1 MKKLKKTKNLF
12 GKLICLA
19 LSAILAAAAMPLSGS
34 ADVPANGEV
43 PSDDVPYGL
52 SYRFVTF
59 DTIEITAYEGYESE
73 LTVPSYI
80 DGFKV
85 VGIRDFHTVYQ
96 YGNHSPGLKK
106 VILPETVT
114 YIADEAF
121 EDGYYTKV
129 HSALEEIVLPESLK
143 TIGEYAFSGCGA
155 LKSIHFPAGLEQI
168 AKGAFESCISLE
180 NVTFGG
186 DNTYIHPNAFG
197 AVNSSFSEGFAKY
210 INDLYNDW
218 LWDDSTSDFFI
229 WKNILLA
236 YKGESKT
243 PVIPS
248 GVTAIGKNIFR
259 GCEITGVTIPE
270 GVKYIGQYAFWEC
283 KELKSVSFPKTLEQ
297 IDGTAFSDCEKLETV
312 NFNEGLKIIGD
323 NAFADCTALTSAL
336 LPEGLEELGECAF
349 EYCENISQV
358 NIPSSVVKADNVF
371 YDSKWY
377 NALPEDY
384 ELYYGSVFLGIIDN
398 DYSNYPEELTI
409 RPGTKTVYLEYYCDG
424 LKKLNL
430 PDGLETLIINGGDS
444 LTELNVPESVNYIEV
459 KKLYNLVSAKLPQT
473 CTVADASFAYLKKL
487 KTVNIPKGNPYLNAF
502 GGCDALENITIPDD
516 VLELGAIGG
525 ENLRTINLGNIRV
538 LGEGALSSSNL
549 LTEVTLPDSLV
560 AIEGGA
566 FSGCTALKTVKG
578 GKNVKTLGYGA
589 FSGCGSLNDLGEL
602 EKSVTWTEHDS
613 LAATGWYYNQ
623 PDGPVYFG
631 KVAYCYKG
639 KVPENTTLVIKE
651 GTVAVAG
658 AYITDQM
665 EMTPHN
671 MANFETPGLVGVVL
685 PESCR
690 LVDYYAFWGCEKLT
704 SIDLGGAVII
714 DTMAFNNHGCKTIN
728 LPDSVR
734 YIGDNAF
741 SSGALE
747 AAHLNNGL
755 RYLENGAFFTYGKG
769 KGMTVPESVTFIGSQ
784 AIGYYPPDPDDP
796 FGGILTIDGFI
807 ITGAKGSEAESYAT
821 LNGFAFREGD
831 ESACTSHSFVSD
843 TLSPTCVSEG
853 YTLKTCTIC
862 GYTEISDRKGATGQH
877 KEVSDASLEASCCSK
892 GHTGGSHCAS
902 CGKVMSQ
909 ASFTPAL
916 GHDWVISRLDDP
928 SYVGYGVFD
937 YVHYCR
943 RCELRIYVNSAAPS
957 SYYGDVDNNGKI
969 EASDA
974 LMALQAYVKTRTL
987 TDDQFTRADIDADGA
1002 ITVTDALYILQFSV
1016 GLRASFPADQM

>member
-1 MKKLKKTKNLF
+1 M

-19 LSAILAAAAMPLSGS
+19 LSVILATAAMPLSGF

-59 DTIEITAYEGYESE
+59 DTIEITAYNGYESE

-85 VGIRDFHTVYQ
+85 VGINDFHTVYQ
-96 YGNHSPGLKK
+96 YSDFSPALKK

-121 EDGYYTKV
+121 MDGYYTDI
-129 HSALEEIVLPESLK
+129 HSEIEEIVLPESLK
-143 TIGEYAFSGCGA
+143 TIGEFAFSGCGA
-155 LKSIHFPAGLEQI
+155 LKTVRFPSGLEEI
-168 AKGAFESCISLE
+168 GDRAFEGCGSLE
-180 NVTFGG
+180 NVTFDG
-186 DNTYIHPNAFG
+186 DSTYIHPAAFG
-197 AVNSSFSEGFAKY
+197 VANGSLDEGFAKF
-210 INDLYNDW
+210 LYDIHYSW
-218 LWDDSTSDFFI
+218 LWDENTSDFFI
-229 WKNILLA
+229 WKNYLLD
-236 YKGESKT
+236 YKGDSKT
-243 PVIPS
+243 PVIPT
-248 GVTAIGKNIFR
+248 GVTAVGNYVFQR
-259 GCEITGVTIPE
+259 REITGVTIPE
-270 GVKYIGQYAFWEC
+270 GVKYIGRCAFYEC
-283 KELKSVSFPKTLEQ
+283 AELKSVSLPKGLEY
-297 IDGTAFSDCEKLETV
+297 IDYCAFSDCEKLESV
-312 NFNEGLKIIGD
+312 NFNEGLKYIGER
-323 NAFADCTALTSAL
+323 AFCDCTALTSAL

-358 NIPSSVVKADNVF
+358 NIPSSIIKADNVF

-377 NALPEDY
+377 NTLPEGY
-384 ELYYGSVFLGIIDN
+384 EVYYGSVFLGIIDN
-398 DYSNYPEELTI
+398 DYSDYPEELTI
-409 RPGTKTVYLEYYCDG
+409 RPGTKTVYIEYDCDG

-459 KKLYNLVSAKLPQT
+459 KNLHNLVSAKLPQT
-473 CTVADASFAYLKKL
+473 CTVADASFAYLQKL
-487 KTVNIPKGNPYLNAF
+487 KTVNIPKGNPHLNAF
-502 GGCDALENITIPDD
+502 DGCDALESITIPDD
-516 VLELGAIGG
+516 VLELGSIGG
-525 ENLRTINLGNIRV
+525 DNLRAINLGNIRV
-538 LGEGALSSSNL
+538 LGEGALSNCNL
-549 LTEVTLPDSLV
+549 MTEITLPDSLV
-560 AIEGGA
+560 AIEGAA
-566 FSGCTALKTVKG
+566 FSGCTALKSVKG

-602 EKSVTWTEHDS
+602 EQSVTWTEHDS
-613 LAATGWYYNQ
+613 LAGTGWYYNQ

-639 KVPENTTLVIKE
+639 NVPENTTLVIKE

-685 PESCR
+685 PESCK
-690 LVDYYAFWGCEKLT
+690 LIDYYAFWSCEKLT
-704 SIDLGGAVII
+704 SIELGGAVII
-714 DTMAFNNHGCKTIN
+714 DKMAFNNHGCKTIN

-734 YIGDNAF
+734 YIGNNAF
-741 SSGALE
+741 SSGDIE
-747 AAHLNNGL
+747 AVHLNDGL
-755 RYLENGAFFTYGKG
+755 KYLEEGAFFTYGKG

-796 FGGILTIDGFI
+796 FGGVLTIDGFI
-807 ITGAKGSEAESYAT
+807 ITGQKNSEAESYAT
-821 LNGFAFREGD
+821 ANGFTFREGD

-843 TLSPTCVSEG
+843 TLSPTCISEG
-853 YTLKTCTIC
+853 YTVKTCTIC
-862 GYTEISDRKGATGQH
+862 GHTEISDRKGATGQH

-916 GHDWVISRLDDP
+916 GHDWIISKLDDP
-928 SYVGYGVFD
+928 AYEGYVIFNF
-937 YVHYCR
+937 VHYCR
-943 RCELRIYVNSAAPS
+943 RCELRIYVNSSAPS
-957 SYYGDVDNNGKI
+957 SYYGDVDNNGKV

-974 LMALQAYVKTRTL
+974 LMALQAYVKMRTL

-1016 GLRASFPADQM
+1016 GLRTSFPADQM